1 MKRLE
6 GQDGSDSEEEEGV
19 VVVAAACCIVIG
31 MGLISKKKTKEE
43 GGNCAVPETLFEGNQ
58 SAISNPDNRANF
70 LAGKLLFV

>member
-1 MKRLE
+1 MLYSHRN
-6 GQDGSDSEEEEGV
+6 GV
-19 VVVAAACCIVIG
+19 DIE
-31 MGLISKKKTKEE
+31 KKTKEK